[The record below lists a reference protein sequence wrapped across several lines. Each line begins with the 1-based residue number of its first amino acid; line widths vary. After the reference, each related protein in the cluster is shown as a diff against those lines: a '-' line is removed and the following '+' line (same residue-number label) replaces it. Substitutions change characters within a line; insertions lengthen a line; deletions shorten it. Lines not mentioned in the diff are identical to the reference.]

1 VSKNLCLL
9 LILCFFTLANWAQ
22 EKKKDAKTKEIDSI
36 TSNLKKEGVLVSDST
51 VFKKRRKRTLN
62 PLAPSKAAFYS
73 AVLPGLGQIYNRRYW
88 KAPIAIGIIGAG
100 IYGYTYNNN
109 LYNRFRD
116 AFKSRR
122 AGFINDEFIDFNNDN
137 PPGSPPDLDIG
148 DLESQQERYQR
159 DRDLFLVLSIVAYA
173 INIVDANVDSHLK
186 QYNIDDD
193 LSLDFKPYLEYNPLT
208 ASPNYGMALT
218 IKF

>member
-1 VSKNLCLL
+1 LSL
-9 LILCFFTLANWAQ
+9 FSF
-22 EKKKDAKTKEIDSI
+22 S
-36 TSNLKKEGVLVSDST
+36 
-51 VFKKRRKRTLN
+51 
-62 PLAPSKAAFYS
+62 
-73 AVLPGLGQIYNRRYW
+73 
-88 KAPIAIGIIGAG
+88 
-100 IYGYTYNNN
+100 YTYNNN